1 MKNSDKI
8 DKFLLMSKIILLS
21 IILEIFWMIMLL
33 YFILKNE
40 YIRNKYSYTNFLLEW
55 DFNSAFRNLL

>member
-8 DKFLLMSKIILLS
+8 GKFLLMSKIILLS

-40 YIRNKYSYTNFLLEW
+40 YIRNKYSYTNFLLE
-55 DFNSAFRNLL
+55 